1 MSLNEVLKL
10 DMVQSSIRKI
20 DLFLVSSIK
29 QSDEYLAA
37 LAYKCI
43 ILHKIGKSNEALKL
57 LFSQIPAFKEFG
69 SNGIISICDAIID
82 ICIDVKK
89 YDQVEKYIQI
99 KKNYLPVSKSV
110 LHIKDN
116 IKYYLSAGMQSQAKE
131 ELIKYLS
138 DDIEY
143 EEAIFAKEE
152 LSNIYYFE
160 HSYDKY
166 LELIPYLETYYQ
178 TNLNIA
184 KLSKISLNKLIIY
197 FDKGNFI
204 RVIVD
209 GLAYLKDDGLKTDYK
224 LTASALVIK
233 SYIKTNELKKASII
247 ESDYCEYISEE
258 YLSESLDF
266 AYAALDLYTKLGT
279 IISIKE
285 YQNKILELK
294 QEKKEI
300 KSIKKNKKSKDNLD
314 DIVIPIIDKD
324 TIEEINE
331 PINYDIFKQK
341 TNKKEYTAVQKIEQ
355 KIETVKSVVV
365 SESFNKLSVIFDY
378 FSELDLNIKFRE
390 IFRNACIKIC
400 EFFNIEEIYLLYFK
414 REYLGLHYKKERA
427 YDKKLKPE
435 EIENTINFNA
445 MQLEQELFLDPED
458 DLYKINIID
467 KKEYTNIPYAYCMPL
482 SNTLNCYAS
491 IAYFSSNPFLD
502 KELVYEAIKLI
513 SSCINTRL
521 QMSLAQDDIEYN
533 NKKTFFI
540 TENMSSG
547 MKEEID
553 GFLHFSPQA
562 CEILGVFE
570 NMRQDDYFSKMKTP
584 DIIEYKRIYEELYT
598 LLSTD
603 CILEYDFKKNN
614 SYIRI
619 RERFY
624 PMVIDGVICI
634 LSLIDDI
641 TEDEKN
647 KNSLI
652 ALAYNNPI
660 SKLQTEV
667 KLMIDLKNLYEARK
681 MSLAVVDIID
691 FNLYRELY
699 GYNFTNQLIYT
710 VGQELVNAFSNEFLV
725 SVYHLEIDRYVILFN
740 EMNDKRVIDSKLK
753 PALKRVSNE
762 LYKLNSRV
770 KLEFNCGVY
779 RVQAHSNLDDPSK
792 ILYNA
797 LDALADA
804 KDLKREVTTICHFDS
819 ELQKQRFRENHLVTH
834 ISESIDHG
842 KIGLT
847 YKQIVDLN
855 TSSVFGY
862 YVSLNLDNFEIDY
875 GYMDYV
881 VKRRGLT
888 ARLDKYVVSNLFKE
902 LKMMKDVLSG
912 TVLSFVEVDNETLYE
927 SFNSFL
933 DSQKSFFKINID
945 NIAIIVNEASLNPVK
960 ACRAQG
966 YKIASRNL
974 LDVFNDLC
982 DYFIIDYHLLE
993 LSKINEIKELCK
1005 KHNTECIISGINN
1018 KDDILI
1024 ARENNFEIIYG
1035 DYYKKAIRMK
1045 SIIEKVAK

>member
-1 MSLNEVLKL
+1 MNLNEVLKL

-37 LAYKCI
+37 IAYKCI
-43 ILHKIGKSNEALKL
+43 ILHKIGKSNEGLKL
-57 LFSQIPAFKEFG
+57 LFSQIPAFKEFS

-99 KKNYLPVSKSV
+99 KKNYLPVSKLV

-116 IKYYLSAGMQSQAKE
+116 IKYYLAAGMQNQAKE

-143 EEAIFAKEE
+143 EESIYAKEE
-152 LSNIYYFE
+152 LSNIYYLE

-166 LELIPYLETYYQ
+166 LELIPYLESYYQ
-178 TNLNIA
+178 TNLNIS
-184 KLSKISLNKLIIY
+184 KLARISLNKLIIY

-209 GLAYLKDDGLKTDYK
+209 GLAYLKDEGLKTEYK
-224 LTASALVIK
+224 LLAASLVIK
-233 SYIKTNELKKASII
+233 SYLKTNELKKASIV

-258 YLSESLDF
+258 YLFESLEF
-266 AYAALDLYTKLGT
+266 SYAALDLYTRLGT

-285 YQNKILELK
+285 YQTKIQELK

-300 KSIKKNKKSKDNLD
+300 KAIKKSKRVKAVED
-314 DIVIPIIDKD
+314 DIVIPVLDKD
-324 TIEEINE
+324 VTEEINE

-341 TNKKEYTAVQKIEQ
+341 TNKKEYTSLQKIEK
-355 KIETVKSVVV
+355 KIENVKSIVV

-414 REYLGLHYKKERA
+414 REYLGLLYKKERA
-427 YDKKLKPE
+427 YDKKLNPD
-435 EIENTINFNA
+435 EIEDTINFNC
-445 MQLEQELFLDPED
+445 MQLDEEQFLDPESD
-458 DLYKINIID
+458 VYKINIID
-467 KKEYTNIPYAYCMPL
+467 KKEYSNIPYAYCVPF
-482 SNTLNCYAS
+482 SNSINCYAS
-491 IAYFSSNPFLD
+491 LAFFSSNSFLD
-502 KELVYEAIKLI
+502 NELVYESLKLL

-540 TENMSSG
+540 NENMSSG
-547 MKEEID
+547 IKEEID
-553 GFLHFSPQA
+553 GYLHLSKRA

-570 NMRQDDYFSKMKTP
+570 NMREDDYFSKMKTP
-584 DIIEYKRIYEELYT
+584 DIIEYRRIKEELYT
-598 LLSTD
+598 LLSEG
-603 CILEYDFKKNN
+603 CELEYDFRKNN
-614 SYIRI
+614 DYIRI
-619 RERFY
+619 KERFY

-641 TEDEKN
+641 TEIEND

-652 ALAYNNPI
+652 ALAYHNPI
-660 SKLQTEV
+660 SKLNTEV
-667 KLMIDLKNLYEARK
+667 KLMVDLKSIFDSRK
-681 MSLAVVDIID
+681 LSLAVIDIID

-710 VGQELVNAFSNEFLV
+710 VGKELVEAFSSEFLI

-740 EMNDKRVIDSKLK
+740 EMNDRRVIDSKLK

-770 KLEFNCGVY
+770 KLEFNCGVF
-779 RVQAHSNLDDPSK
+779 RVQAHSNLDCPSK

-804 KDLKREVTTICHFDS
+804 KDLKRDTTTICHFDS

-847 YKQIVDLN
+847 YKQIVNLS
-855 TSSVFGY
+855 TTSVFGY
-862 YVSLNLDNFEIDY
+862 FVSLNLDNFEIDY
-875 GYMDYV
+875 DYMEYV

-912 TVLSFVEVDNETLYE
+912 TVLSFVEINNETLYE

-945 NIAIIVNEASLNPVK
+945 NIVIIVNEASLNPVK
-960 ACRAQG
+960 TSRAQG

-993 LSKINEIKELCK
+993 ISKINEIKELCN

-1024 ARENNFEIIYG
+1024 ARENNFDIIYG

-1045 SIIEKVAK
+1045 SIIEKVAN